1 MDLQLDV
8 NKQYTY
14 ADYLTWFDEKRR
26 ELYNGFIKLMSP
38 APTKSHQKIIANIHL
53 ILGNYFKKKQC
64 EVFFAPFDVRLYRNG
79 EKENDKINTVVQPDI
94 CVICDH
100 DKLDE
105 HGCIG
110 APDLI
115 IEVVSKNNSKR
126 DVKDKYKMYE
136 EHGVR
141 EYWMVF
147 PFEKTVL
154 VYVLNTEKK
163 YVQAGIYAEDERIK
177 VNIFEGLYVD
187 LKEVFEL

>member
-187 LKEVFEL
+187 LTEVFEL